1 MTPFPD
7 AYWVVPHQL
16 MAGPYPEHSRGRL
29 EALLQAGI
37 LCFVDLTDE
46 ADVPASRR
54 YVDHLLPGVRHL
66 PLGYGDMTVPSSG
79 HMVRILDALDTA
91 LSDGLPAYVHCLMGL
106 GRTGTVLGCWMARHD
121 MASGRGVMDRID
133 ELRRDTTTTCYP
145 SPVTDEQQELV
156 LGWPAGR

>member
-1 MTPFPD
+1 MTLFSD
-7 AYWVVPHQL
+7 AYWVVPHEL
-16 MAGPYPEHSRGRL
+16 MAGPYPYHLRGRL
-29 EALLQAGI
+29 QVLLEAGI

-46 ADVPASRR
+46 ADVPAGQR
-54 YVDHLLPGVRHL
+54 YVHHLPAGVRHL
-66 PLGYGDMTVPSSG
+66 PLGYGDMTVPPRE
-79 HMVRILDALDTA
+79 HMVRILDDLDSA

-106 GRTGTVLGCWMARHD
+106 GRTGTVLGCWMARHR

-145 SPVTDEQQELV
+145 SPVTDEQRELV